1 MIILHKEIY
10 IGRNLK
16 EYMVVLKHN
25 ESASTWTVYLNDKNS
40 IKRAVAVVANKPN
53 VAILNNVV
61 YVAGD
66 GNTIKFAYYDSD
78 DVYHSGT
85 LSNAPSGEYLIAS
98 KNRLFLGG
106 KTTAYY
112 TTGKATFTQSD
123 ATITGKTY
131 TTGTATFTKDS
142 ATVEGTSTAWN
153 TGTPTNIVAGDRI
166 GAGENPTIWYKVK
179 SVESDTK
186 LTLDKAFEE
195 TTNSTTKY
203 INSQTNWES
212 EARAGDMIGA
222 GATPTVWYQIKKITN
237 NYTLEVTVN
246 YAATTATD
254 SSYKVKRI
262 ANNIVYHSAEA
273 TFDDWQ
279 EPGIYGG
286 DDAGFVSMMK
296 PNTGIHNFDDAVVLF
311 TEDEGFFIE
320 GLDITQWS
328 VPKRTRFPVGCI
340 SHESIASK
348 NGYLTFTSQKGIY
361 VTKGG
366 EYRLDSLEA
375 TAFSSIIERSFDY
388 VDQDRASAI
397 SAFAY
402 KDSLFV
408 SIPST
413 DEYST
418 TDTDL
423 IYTEGTVEVAASSSY
438 STGTISVTNEKISV
452 TGSSTAWLT
461 NVSVGDLIGFG
472 ASPTKFYLVAGVST
486 NTSITLATPFAET
499 TLSGS
504 AYLVKVQKTVTGT
517 GTEWLTSVYPGDK
530 IKFGTS
536 STYYEIATVTA
547 DTTLTLSD
555 NLATDYAATTTY
567 IIQKRRNNKIL
578 VLDTRTNVDKKK
590 YGWTIYDGVN
600 ATSFCFFNSKLF
612 YGSSIDNYVYEYDTG
627 GLMYDAPFTASALQ
641 KRTNCGFDG
650 EKFFKAFLLKVRGK
664 GRVYVTPY
672 IDGVAR
678 DECDYTFD
686 TGNNTEEI
694 YFPRASNTTNSN
706 KFSYIGKESQ
716 FKIELRGSNE
726 TAYAYPVAV
735 GWIPLSRR

>member
-1 MIILHKEIY
+1 MITLHKEVY

-16 EYMVVLKHN
+16 EYMIVMKHN
-25 ESASTWTVYLNDKNS
+25 PSVATWTVYLNDKNS
-40 IKRAVAVVANKPN
+40 IKRAVAVVEKQPN

-85 LSNAPSGEYLIAS
+85 VVNAPTGEYLIAS

-112 TTGKATFTQSD
+112 ETGKATFTESNS
-123 ATITGKTY
+123 TITGKTY
-131 TTGTATFTKDS
+131 IVGTAVFTKDS
-142 ATVEGTSTAWN
+142 TTVTGTDTLWD
-153 TGTPTNIVAGDRI
+153 TGTPKNVVAGDRI
-166 GAGENPTIWYKVK
+166 GVGANPNIWYKVR
-179 SVESDTK
+179 SVESDTS
-186 LTLDKAFEE
+186 LTLDKPYEQ
-195 TTNSTTKY
+195 TTVTTGSY
-203 INSQTNWES
+203 VVTQTNWEK

-222 GATPTVWYQIKKITN
+222 TSTPTVWYQIKKVTN

-246 YAATTATD
+246 YADTTATD
-254 SSYKVKRI
+254 ASFQIKRI
-262 ANNIVYHSAEA
+262 ARNIIYHSAEA
-273 TFDDWQ
+273 VYDDWQ
-279 EPGIYGG
+279 EPGLYGG
-286 DDAGFVSMMK
+286 DDAGFISMIK
-296 PNTGIHNFDDAVVLF
+296 PNTGIHNFDDALILF
-311 TEDEGFFIE
+311 TEDEGFFVE

-348 NGYLTFTSQKGIY
+348 NGYLSFVSQKGIF

-388 VDQDRASAI
+388 VDQDRARAI
-397 SAFAY
+397 SSFAY
-402 KDSLFV
+402 KDSLYV

-423 IYTEGTVEVAASSSY
+423 IYTTGTVEVASDTSY
-438 STGTISVTNEKISV
+438 STGTVAIENEGV
-452 TGSSTAWLT
+452 LLTGTDTLWLAE
-461 NVSVGDLIGFG
+461 VSVGDLIGIG
-472 ASPTKFYLVAGVST
+472 AAPTKFYLVAGVST
-486 NTSITLATPFAET
+486 NTSISLATPYGET
-499 TLSGS
+499 TVTGS
-504 AYLVKVQKTVTGT
+504 AYLTKTQTTVTGT
-517 GTEWLTSVYPGDK
+517 DSEWLTNVYAGDK
-530 IKFGTS
+530 IKFGS
-536 STYYEIATVTA
+536 GSTYYEIASV
-547 DTTLTLSD
+547 DTDTSLTLTD
-555 NLATDYAATTTY
+555 NLVDDYAAGTTY
-567 IIQKRRNNKIL
+567 LIQKRRNNKIL

-600 ATSFCFFNSKLF
+600 ATSFCFFDSKLF
-612 YGSSIDNYVYEYDTG
+612 YGSSIDNYIYEYDTG
-627 GLMYDAPFTASALQ
+627 GQMYDAPFTASALQ
-641 KRTNCGFDG
+641 KRTNCGYDG
-650 EKFFKAFLLKVRGK
+650 EKFFKAFLLKVRGN
-664 GRVYVTPY
+664 GRVYVIPY
-672 IDGVAR
+672 VDGTAR

-686 TGNNTEEI
+686 TGNNTEEV

-706 KFSYIGKESQ
+706 KFSYIGKEIQ
-716 FKIELRGSNE
+716 FKVELRGSNE

-735 GWIPLSRR
+735 GWLPMSRR